1 MSLSRRL
8 WRRVAGTPGFEGELL
23 YDPEGDWIAI
33 ILVNSRLGWRFRI
46 WRDIERAV
54 SGISDGAG
62 PDGDRKARIE
72 RYVYEL
78 CLIYAD
84 QTGAMPGFT
93 NSESETRFERFAH
106 SIPVPAELKLTRN
119 FLKACIRRVDAKRNP
134 QFASDLE
141 SRGGR
146 RAAE

>member
-1 MSLSRRL
+1 MGLGKHRDEIL
-8 WRRVAGTPGFEGELL
+8 KALCPGKNAMLR
-23 YDPEGDWIAI
+23 DQDAA
-33 ILVNSRLGWRFRI
+33 
-46 WRDIERAV
+46 WRDIERAA

-62 PDGDRKARIE
+62 ADRKARIE

-93 NSESETRFERFAH
+93 NSESETRFERFAN

-134 QFASDLE
+134 QFARDLE

>member
-1 MSLSRRL
+1 MSLGKHRDEILKALCPGKNAVLRDED
-8 WRRVAGTPGFEGELL
+8 VA
-23 YDPEGDWIAI
+23 
-33 ILVNSRLGWRFRI
+33 

-54 SGISDGAG
+54 SEISGGAG
-62 PDGDRKARIE
+62 GDRKARIE

-93 NSESETRFERFAH
+93 NSESETRFERFAN

-134 QFASDLE
+134 QFARDLE

>member
-1 MSLSRRL
+1 
-8 WRRVAGTPGFEGELL
+8 
-23 YDPEGDWIAI
+23 
-33 ILVNSRLGWRFRI
+33 
-46 WRDIERAV
+46 
-54 SGISDGAG
+54 
-62 PDGDRKARIE
+62 
-72 RYVYEL
+72 
-78 CLIYAD
+78 
-84 QTGAMPGFT
+84 MPGFT

-134 QFASDLE
+134 QFARDLE

>member
-1 MSLSRRL
+1 MSLGKHRDDILKALCPGKHSALRDED
-8 WRRVAGTPGFEGELL
+8 VA
-23 YDPEGDWIAI
+23 
-33 ILVNSRLGWRFRI
+33 
-46 WRDIERAV
+46 WRDIARAV
-54 SGISDGAG
+54 SGVCDGAG
-62 PDGDRKARIE
+62 PDVDRKTRIE

-106 SIPVPAELKLTRN
+106 SIPIPAELKLTRN

-134 QFASDLE
+134 QFARDLE
-141 SRGGR
+141 RRGDK

>member
-1 MSLSRRL
+1 MSLGKHRDEILKALCPGKHAVLRDED
-8 WRRVAGTPGFEGELL
+8 VA
-23 YDPEGDWIAI
+23 
-33 ILVNSRLGWRFRI
+33 
-46 WRDIERAV
+46 WRDIARAV
-54 SGISDGAG
+54 SGLSDGAD
-62 PDGDRKARIE
+62 PEADRKARIE

-106 SIPVPAELKLTRN
+106 SIPIPVELKLTRN

-134 QFASDLE
+134 QFARDLE
-141 SRGGR
+141 SRGDK

>member
-1 MSLSRRL
+1 MGLGQHRDEIL
-8 WRRVAGTPGFEGELL
+8 KALCPGKHAVLRDEKT
-23 YDPEGDWIAI
+23 A
-33 ILVNSRLGWRFRI
+33 

-54 SGISDGAG
+54 SGVSESAA
-62 PDGDRKARIE
+62 PNTDRKARIE

-134 QFASDLE
+134 QFARDLE
-141 SRGGR
+141 NRGGR
-146 RAAE
+146 SAAE